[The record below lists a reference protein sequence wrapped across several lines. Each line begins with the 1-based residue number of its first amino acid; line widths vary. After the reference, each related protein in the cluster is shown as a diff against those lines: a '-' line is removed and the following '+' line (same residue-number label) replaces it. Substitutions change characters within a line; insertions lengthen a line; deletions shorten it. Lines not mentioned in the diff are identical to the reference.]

1 MSAHTPAPWK
11 VVESPNGKRYRC
23 VQIGADD
30 RYTTLEVL
38 PADARLMAA
47 APDLLAALRD
57 LLGKGAWRDG
67 TMDHMP
73 GVKAARLAL
82 EKATGKVH
90 S

>member
-1 MSAHTPAPWK
+1 MSGHTPGPWRA
-11 VVESPNGKRYRC
+11 VRSPHGKRYQC

-30 RYTTLEVL
+30 TYTTLEVL

-47 APDLLAALRD
+47 APDLLAALRG

-67 TMDHMP
+67 TMDHIS

-82 EKATGKVH
+82 DKATGKVK